1 MTAPSTTYATTHV
14 CHASDMRS
22 VGLAL
27 RPSERM
33 EGHRTAHK
41 YIVATIVSNLFS
53 YHYLWT
59 LSQSGKQLNQ
69 P

>member
-27 RPSERM
+27 RSSERM
-33 EGHRTAHK
+33 EGHTTAHK
-41 YIVATIVSNLFS
+41 YFVATIVSRLVS
-53 YHYLWT
+53 YHHLWT
-59 LSQSGKQLNQ
+59 LSQSEKQLNQ